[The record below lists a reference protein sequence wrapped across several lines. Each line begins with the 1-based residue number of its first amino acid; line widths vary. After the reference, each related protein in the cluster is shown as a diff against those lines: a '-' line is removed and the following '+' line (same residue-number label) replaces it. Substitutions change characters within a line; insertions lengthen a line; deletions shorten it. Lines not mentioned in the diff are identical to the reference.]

1 LRRAA
6 ETSLE
11 RLQLS
16 QVDLLLIHWPNPQV
30 PLAETIGAL
39 CRTKKDGLTKHI
51 GVANFTV
58 ALLDE
63 ALRHASEPLV
73 TNQIEVHPF
82 LDQSKVLAACKR
94 HGLSVT
100 AYCPLARGKVPAS
113 AVLQRIGQAHGKSAV
128 QVALRWLVQQGLIAI
143 PRTANAGHL
152 AENLALFDFTLSAAE
167 MSEIGTL
174 ARADGRCVK
183 PAHAPVWDS

>member
-1 LRRAA
+1 
-6 ETSLE
+6 
-11 RLQLS
+11 
-16 QVDLLLIHWPNPQV
+16 VDLLLIHWPNPQV

-39 CRTKKDGLTKHI
+39 CRAKKDGLTRHI

-63 ALRHASEPLV
+63 AARLASEPLV

-82 LDQSKVLAACKR
+82 LDQSKVIAACKR

-100 AYCPLARGKVPAS
+100 AYCPLARGNVPGS
-113 AVLQRIGQAHGKSAV
+113 AVLQRIGRAHGKSAV
-128 QVALRWLVQQGLIAI
+128 QVALRWLVQQGLAAI
-143 PRTANAGHL
+143 PRTSNAGHL
-152 AENLALFDFTLSAAE
+152 AENLVVFDFTLSAAE

-183 PAHAPVWDS
+183 PAHAPVWDH